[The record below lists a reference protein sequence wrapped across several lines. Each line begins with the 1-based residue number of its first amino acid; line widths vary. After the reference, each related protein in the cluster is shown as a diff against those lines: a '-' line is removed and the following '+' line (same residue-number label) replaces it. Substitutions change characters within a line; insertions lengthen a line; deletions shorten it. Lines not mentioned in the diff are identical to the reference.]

1 MNPPTGPHGTGG
13 GMNSILLW
21 PATILH
27 AVIGAMMLWVIL
39 TTQERSNELPD
50 RNFSLDGKVL
60 IVTPTGKF
68 F

>member
-1 MNPPTGPHGTGG
+1 
-13 GMNSILLW
+13 MNSILLW

-27 AVIGAMMLWVIL
+27 VVIGAMMLWVIL